1 MTKLT
6 KRVHNFYPGPAT
18 LPLPVLERARDEFL
32 DFQGTGMSVMEISH
46 RTKQWDAVIE
56 GASSLVRELI
66 GFPDDYKVLWLQGGA
81 STQFYMVPTNMA
93 IAGKPMEYVDTG
105 TWSTKAI
112 KEAKLF
118 GDVKVVE
125 TSEAETFS
133 YIPKDVSFSSGS
145 AYAHITSNN
154 TIYGTQ
160 WQYWPETPDDVPLVC
175 DISSDLLARK
185 IDAKKFG
192 VVFAGA
198 QKNLGPAGVTLV
210 VVREDLLER
219 VPDKTPSMQKWS
231 THAGKGSMFN
241 TPAVFPIYICK
252 LCLDYLKETGGVT
265 AMEKHNK
272 DKAKI
277 LYDVIDKSNGFYKGH
292 AREDSRSFM
301 NVTFRLPTEELET
314 KCVDEA
320 FKLNL
325 VGLKGHRS
333 VGGMRASIYNA
344 MTLEGVKALAEFL
357 VEFKDQ
363 NQ

>member
-1 MTKLT
+1 
-6 KRVHNFYPGPAT
+6 
-18 LPLPVLERARDEFL
+18 
-32 DFQGTGMSVMEISH
+32 MEISH
-46 RTKQWDAVIE
+46 RTKQWDAAIQ
-56 GASSLVRELI
+56 GATSLIYELL
-66 GFPDDYKVLWLQGGA
+66 GLSDDYKVLWLQGGA
-81 STQFYMVPTNMA
+81 STQFYMVPTNIR

-112 KEAKLF
+112 REAKLF
-118 GDVKVVE
+118 GDVKVVA

-133 YIPKDVSFSSGS
+133 YVPKDVSFSSGS

-175 DISSDLLARK
+175 DMSSDLLARK
-185 IDAKKFG
+185 IDAKRFG
-192 VVFAGA
+192 VIYAGA
-198 QKNLGPAGVTLV
+198 QKNLGPAGATLV

-231 THAGKGSMFN
+231 TYAGKGSMFN

-252 LCLDYLKETGGVT
+252 LSLEYLKETGGVT
-265 AMEKHNK
+265 AMEKHNE

-277 LYDVIDKSNGFYKGH
+277 LYDVIDKSDGFYKGH
-292 AREDSRSFM
+292 AQGDSRSLM
-301 NVTFRLPTEELET
+301 NVTFRLPSEELET
-314 KCVDEA
+314 KCVEEA
-320 FKLNL
+320 LTRDL

-344 MTLEGVKALAEFL
+344 MTQEGVKALAEFL
-357 VEFKDQ
+357 MEFKDQ
-363 NQ
+363 NH